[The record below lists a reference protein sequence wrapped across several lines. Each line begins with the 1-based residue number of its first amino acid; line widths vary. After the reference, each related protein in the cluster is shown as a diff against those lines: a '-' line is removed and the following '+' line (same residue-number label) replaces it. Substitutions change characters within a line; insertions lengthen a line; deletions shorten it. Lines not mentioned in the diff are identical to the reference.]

1 MIDQRTG
8 LEILDEAECWDLLA
22 ERGVGR
28 VVVSIA
34 NRPDIFPVNYKL
46 DDKAIYIHTVPGTK
60 LAGAV
65 LGRAVAFE
73 IDDLDETARQG
84 WSVVIHGVA
93 KEVEKLEDILHA
105 ETLGIGVAP
114 HNPLGPIAGAAAL
127 HFAVSTPNHLIQEEM
142 VGAVPWYHDV
152 VRGPIEQQ
160 DGFWEV
166 PQSAGLGVEVDEAAC
181 AKHPFAQEVMHTTNA
196 VIGDGTIVDW

>member
-8 LEILDEAECWDLLA
+8 LEIVEEQECWDLVA
-22 ERGVGR
+22 GRGVGR

-46 DDKAIYIHTVPGTK
+46 DDRSIYIHTVPGTK

-73 IDDLDETARQG
+73 VDELDESTRQG

-93 KEVEKLEDILHA
+93 KEVEKLEDILYA
-105 ETLGIGVAP
+105 ESLGISP
-114 HNPLGPIAGAAAL
+114 WTD
-127 HFAVSTPNHLIQEEM
+127 TPKFRFL
-142 VGAVPWYHDV
+142 
-152 VRGPIEQQ
+152 RIE
-160 DGFWEV
+160 
-166 PQSAGLGVEVDEAAC
+166 ADEITGRRIPA
-181 AKHPFAQEVMHTTNA
+181 
-196 VIGDGTIVDW
+196 D